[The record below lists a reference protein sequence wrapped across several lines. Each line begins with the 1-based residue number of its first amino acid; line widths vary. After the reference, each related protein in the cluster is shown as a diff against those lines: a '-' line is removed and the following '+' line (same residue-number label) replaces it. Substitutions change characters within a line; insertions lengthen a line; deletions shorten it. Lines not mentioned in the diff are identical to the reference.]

1 MAKQVWD
8 QRIYPLTQMNAITF
22 VSEKERYRVVFDSA
36 TAPRRATIL
45 NRVALQRVDFD
56 PANTGIFNAEQTK
69 TFVGRYAMAGKSD
82 VLLDIKL
89 TDFGFATP
97 TALGRQKNS
106 LTAFINS

>member
-1 MAKQVWD
+1 
-8 QRIYPLTQMNAITF
+8 MNATTF
-22 VSEKERYRVVFDSA
+22 VSEEERYRVVFDSA

-45 NRVALQRVDFD
+45 NRVALQRVNFD
-56 PANTGIFNAEQTK
+56 PTNTGIFNAEQAK